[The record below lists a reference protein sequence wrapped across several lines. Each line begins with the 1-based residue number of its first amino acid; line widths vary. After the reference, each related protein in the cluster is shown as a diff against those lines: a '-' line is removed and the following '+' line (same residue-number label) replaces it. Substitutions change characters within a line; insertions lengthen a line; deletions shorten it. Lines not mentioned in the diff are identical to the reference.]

1 MSQTRSYETKTVCR
15 GTMENYSELWKSEQN
30 RNLNKWK
37 NDNVD
42 VAENDN
48 DDNM

>member
-1 MSQTRSYETKTVCR
+1 
-15 GTMENYSELWKSEQN
+15 MENYSELWKSEQN

-42 VAENDN
+42 VAENNDDAENDN